1 MNPFFMIAIPVLLIV
16 ALVTLIKQ
24 RDLIAYSVIIVLSI
38 LTTVIVDFI
47 YCSILQ
53 TKCEPDA
60 LNAVGHLFF
69 TLLVMVSSSIIYALL
84 SSFLKNKRDKHVS

>member
-1 MNPFFMIAIPVLLIV
+1 MTPFLMVAIPVVLIV

-24 RDLIAYSVIIVLSI
+24 RDLIAYSVIIALSI

-47 YCSILQ
+47 YCSVLQ

-60 LNAVGHLFF
+60 LNAVGYFFF
-69 TLLVMVSSSIIYALL
+69 TLLVMASSSVTYTLL
-84 SSFLKNKRDKHVS
+84 SSFLKNQRDKHVS